1 MPEGRFKIPQNKEY
15 GGSMIANLMGGDGLI
30 VIVVALVVL
39 VGGSQLPKIA
49 RNIGLAGKEFRK
61 AQAEAED
68 EQAQK
73 AAAAAVPPPVALPA
87 TPPAGAASSTPVA
100 PAATSTPASTPAA
113 GSTGGDDAITLSPAQ
128 LEALLKAREEQVRNQ
143 PGSN

>member
-1 MPEGRFKIPQNKEY
+1 
-15 GGSMIANLMGGDGLI
+15 MIANLMGGDGLI

-73 AAAAAVPPPVALPA
+73 AAAGAGPSVPPPVALPA

-100 PAATSTPASTPAA
+100 PATTAAPASA
-113 GSTGGDDAITLSPAQ
+113 GGDDAITLSPAQ

>member
-1 MPEGRFKIPQNKEY
+1 
-15 GGSMIANLMGGDGLI
+15 MIANLMGGDGLI

-49 RNIGLAGKEFRK
+49 RNVGLAGKEFRK

-68 EQAQK
+68 EKARE
-73 AAAAAVPPPVALPA
+73 AAASAAATPPPPVALPA
-87 TPPAGAASSTPVA
+87 SAAPAPASVNAPATSVAGAPTDAAA
-100 PAATSTPASTPAA
+100 PAAAGAPAPGANGA
-113 GSTGGDDAITLSPAQ
+113 EGSITLTPAQ
-128 LEALLKAREEQVRNQ
+128 LDALLRAREEQARNE